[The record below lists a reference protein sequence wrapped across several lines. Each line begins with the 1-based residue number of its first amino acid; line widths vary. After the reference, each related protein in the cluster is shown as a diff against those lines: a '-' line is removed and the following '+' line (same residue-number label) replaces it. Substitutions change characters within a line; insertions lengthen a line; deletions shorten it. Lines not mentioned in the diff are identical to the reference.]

1 MKKSLILVGTQ
12 WGDEGKGKIVD
23 HFSKKFNAVCR
34 FQGGHNAGHTIYKEE
49 EKFVLHLI
57 PSGVFCE
64 NVSCF
69 IGQGVILSID
79 SLLEEIKQLE
89 EKGIELEGIL
99 RISRYCSLLLPLH
112 AKIDQL
118 REDNKN
124 SIGTTRRGIGP
135 AYEDKTARRS
145 IKAFDLEDSD
155 LLESKLSSLVEYY
168 NFQIKNIHNSEPFSF
183 DEVYRQLIDSY
194 HKAAK
199 YFGDVTDTL
208 EDIYEKGGNI
218 LYEGAQ
224 GTLLDVDYGTYPY
237 VTSSNT
243 LATSVGVGSGF
254 PKSIYS
260 DVLGIAKAYTTRVG
274 AGPFPTELF
283 CEVGQNIA
291 KQGNEFGATT
301 GRPRRCGWLD
311 LVALKYSAKLNN
323 LTELCITKLD
333 VLDSFKEIKAC
344 INYEVDGKTTS
355 FKSRLLHK
363 AKPIYKSFEGWD
375 CSLEKCKNY
384 ADLPKNAKDFLEYIE
399 SYVGVK
405 IGLISNGPNREDLI
419 HR

>member
-23 HFSKKFNAVCR
+23 FYSKKFDAVCR

-57 PSGVFCE
+57 PSGIFYDH
-64 NVSCF
+64 VSCF

-79 SLLEEIKQLE
+79 SLLEEIEQLE
-89 EKGIELEGIL
+89 QKGINLEGKL

-145 IKAFDLEDSD
+145 IKAFDLEDND
-155 LLESKLSSLVEYY
+155 LLETKLKSLVEYY
-168 NFQIKNIHNSEPFSF
+168 NYQIQNIHDSEPFVYE
-183 DEVYRQLIDSY
+183 EVYNELMQSY
-194 HKAAK
+194 KKAAK

-208 EDIYEKGGNI
+208 ENIYDQGGNI

-243 LATSVGVGSGF
+243 LATSVGIGSGF

-260 DVLGIAKAYTTRVG
+260 DVLGVAKAYTTRVG

-283 CEVGQNIA
+283 CDVGQKIA
-291 KQGNEFGATT
+291 ELGHEFGATT

-333 VLDSFKEIKAC
+333 VLDAFDEIKAC
-344 INYEVDGKTTS
+344 IGYKVNGEETP

-363 AKPIYKSFEGWD
+363 AEPIYKDFKGWN
-375 CSLEKCKNY
+375 CSLADCENY
-384 ADLPKNAKDFLEYIE
+384 DLLPDKAKDFLNFIE
-399 SYVGVK
+399 SFVGVK
-405 IGLISNGPNREDLI
+405 ISLISNGPNREDLI

>member
-23 HFSKKFNAVCR
+23 FYSKKFDAVCR

-57 PSGVFCE
+57 PSGIFYDH
-64 NVSCF
+64 VSCF

-79 SLLEEIKQLE
+79 SLLEEIEQLE
-89 EKGIELEGIL
+89 QKGINLEGKL

-145 IKAFDLEDSD
+145 IKAFDLEDND
-155 LLESKLSSLVEYY
+155 LLETKLRSLVEYY
-168 NFQIKNIHNSEPFSF
+168 NYQIQNIHGSEPFKF
-183 DEVYRQLIDSY
+183 EDVYKELMQSY
-194 HKAAK
+194 KKASK

-208 EDIYEKGGNI
+208 ENIYEQGGNI

-243 LATSVGVGSGF
+243 LATSVGIGSGF

-260 DVLGIAKAYTTRVG
+260 DVLGVAKAYTTRVG

-283 CEVGQNIA
+283 CDVGQKIA
-291 KQGNEFGATT
+291 ELGHEFGATT

-333 VLDSFKEIKAC
+333 VLDAFDEIKAC
-344 INYEVDGKTTS
+344 IGYKVNGEETP

-363 AKPIYKSFEGWD
+363 AEPIYKDFKGWN
-375 CSLEKCKNY
+375 CSLADCENY
-384 ADLPKNAKDFLEYIE
+384 DSLPDKAKDFLNFIE
-399 SYVGVK
+399 NFVGVK
-405 IGLISNGPNREDLI
+405 ISLISNGPNREDLI

>member
-23 HFSKKFNAVCR
+23 FYSKKFDAVCR

-57 PSGVFCE
+57 PSGIFYDH
-64 NVSCF
+64 VSCF

-79 SLLEEIKQLE
+79 SLLEEIQQLE
-89 EKGIELEGIL
+89 QKGINLEGKL

-145 IKAFDLEDSD
+145 IKAFDLEDND
-155 LLESKLSSLVEYY
+155 LLETKLRSLVEYY
-168 NFQIKNIHNSEPFSF
+168 NYQIQNIHGSEPFAF
-183 DEVYRQLIDSY
+183 EDVYNELMQSY
-194 HKAAK
+194 KKASK

-208 EDIYEKGGNI
+208 ENIYEQGGNI

-243 LATSVGVGSGF
+243 LATSVGIGSGF

-260 DVLGIAKAYTTRVG
+260 DVLGVAKAYTTRVG

-283 CEVGQNIA
+283 CEEGQKIA
-291 KQGNEFGATT
+291 ELGHEFGATT

-333 VLDSFKEIKAC
+333 VLDTFEEIKAC
-344 INYEVDGKTTS
+344 VGYKVNGEDTP

-363 AKPIYKSFEGWD
+363 AEPVYKLFKGWN
-375 CSLEKCKNY
+375 CSLADCENY
-384 ADLPKNAKDFLEYIE
+384 DSLPDKAKEFLNFIE
-399 SYVGVK
+399 DYVGVK
-405 IGLISNGPNREDLI
+405 ISLISNGPNREDLI

>member
-23 HFSKKFNAVCR
+23 FYSKKFDAVCR

-57 PSGVFCE
+57 PSGIFYDH
-64 NVSCF
+64 VSCF

-79 SLLEEIKQLE
+79 SLLEEIEQLE
-89 EKGIELEGIL
+89 QKGINLEGKL

-145 IKAFDLEDSD
+145 IKAFDLEDND
-155 LLESKLSSLVEYY
+155 LLETKLRSLVEYY
-168 NFQIKNIHNSEPFSF
+168 NYQIQNIHGSEPFAF
-183 DEVYRQLIDSY
+183 KDVYNELMQSY
-194 HKAAK
+194 KKASK

-208 EDIYEKGGNI
+208 ENIYEQGGNI

-243 LATSVGVGSGF
+243 LATSVGIGSGF

-260 DVLGIAKAYTTRVG
+260 DVLGVAKAYTTRVG

-283 CEVGQNIA
+283 CEEGQKIA
-291 KQGNEFGATT
+291 DLGHEFGATT

-333 VLDSFKEIKAC
+333 VLDTFEEIKVC
-344 INYEVDGKTTS
+344 VGYKVNGEDIP

-363 AKPIYKSFEGWD
+363 AEPVYKLFKGWN
-375 CSLEKCKNY
+375 CSLADCKNY
-384 ADLPKNAKDFLEYIE
+384 DSLPDEAKEFLSYIE
-399 SYVGVK
+399 GYVEVK
-405 IGLISNGPNREDLI
+405 ISLISNGPNREDLI

>member
-23 HFSKKFNAVCR
+23 FYSKKFDAVCR
-34 FQGGHNAGHTIYKEE
+34 FQGGHNAGHTIYKQE

-57 PSGVFCE
+57 PSGIFYDH
-64 NVSCF
+64 VSCF

-79 SLLEEIKQLE
+79 SLLEEIEQLE
-89 EKGIELEGIL
+89 QKGINLEGKL

-145 IKAFDLEDSD
+145 IKAFDLEDND
-155 LLESKLSSLVEYY
+155 LLETKLKSLVEYY
-168 NFQIKNIHNSEPFSF
+168 NYQIQNIHGSEPFSYE
-183 DEVYRQLIDSY
+183 EVYNELMQSY
-194 HKAAK
+194 KKAAK

-208 EDIYEKGGNI
+208 ENIYEQGGNI

-243 LATSVGVGSGF
+243 LATSVGIGSGF

-260 DVLGIAKAYTTRVG
+260 DVLGVAKAYTTRVG

-283 CEVGQNIA
+283 CDVGQKIA
-291 KQGNEFGATT
+291 ELGHEFGATT

-333 VLDSFKEIKAC
+333 VLDAFEEIKAC
-344 INYEVDGKTTS
+344 IGYKVNGEETP

-363 AKPIYKSFEGWD
+363 AEPIYKDFKGWN
-375 CSLEKCKNY
+375 CSLADCENY
-384 ADLPKNAKDFLEYIE
+384 DSLPDKAKDFLNFIE
-399 SYVGVK
+399 NFVGVK
-405 IGLISNGPNREDLI
+405 ISLISNGPNREDLI

>member
-89 EKGIELEGIL
+89 EKGIELEGKL

-168 NFQIKNIHNSEPFSF
+168 NFQIKNIHNSEPFSY

>member
-23 HFSKKFNAVCR
+23 FYSKKFNAVCR

-57 PSGVFCE
+57 PSGIFYDH
-64 NVSCF
+64 VSCF

-79 SLLEEIKQLE
+79 SLLEEIDQLE
-89 EKGIELEGIL
+89 KKGINLEGKL

-124 SIGTTRRGIGP
+124 AIGTTRRGIGP

-145 IKAFDLEDSD
+145 IKAFDLEDND
-155 LLESKLSSLVEYY
+155 LLETKLKSLVEYY
-168 NFQIKNIHNSEPFSF
+168 NYQIQNIHDSEPF
-183 DEVYRQLIDSY
+183 VYEDAYNELVQSY
-194 HKAAK
+194 KKASK

-208 EDIYEKGGNI
+208 EKIYDKGGNI

-243 LATSVGVGSGF
+243 LATSVGIGSGF

-260 DVLGIAKAYTTRVG
+260 DVLGVAKAYTTRVG

-283 CEVGQNIA
+283 CDVGQKIA
-291 KQGNEFGATT
+291 ELGHEFGATT

-311 LVALKYSAKLNN
+311 LIALKYSAKLNN

-333 VLDSFKEIKAC
+333 VLDAFDEIKAC
-344 INYEVDGKTTS
+344 IGYKVNGEETP

-363 AKPIYKSFEGWD
+363 AEPIYKDFKGWN
-375 CSLEKCKNY
+375 CSLADCENY
-384 ADLPKNAKDFLEYIE
+384 DSLPDKAKDFLKFIE
-399 SYVGVK
+399 NFVGVK
-405 IGLISNGPNREDLI
+405 ISLISNGPNREDLI

>member
-34 FQGGHNAGHTIYKEE
+34 FQGGHNAGHTIYKED

-168 NFQIKNIHNSEPFSF
+168 NFQIKNIHNSEPFSY

-363 AKPIYKSFEGWD
+363 ANPIYKSFEGWD

>member
-34 FQGGHNAGHTIYKEE
+34 FQGGHNAGHTIYKEDK
-49 EKFVLHLI
+49 KFVLHLI

-89 EKGIELEGIL
+89 EKGIELEGKL

-168 NFQIKNIHNSEPFSF
+168 NFQIKNIHNSEPFSY

>member
-23 HFSKKFNAVCR
+23 FYSKKFDAVCR

-57 PSGVFCE
+57 PSGIFYDH
-64 NVSCF
+64 VSCF

-79 SLLEEIKQLE
+79 SLLEEIEQLE
-89 EKGIELEGIL
+89 QKGINLEGKL

-124 SIGTTRRGIGP
+124 SIGSTRRGIGP

-145 IKAFDLEDSD
+145 IKAFDLEDND
-155 LLESKLSSLVEYY
+155 LLETKLRSLVEYY
-168 NFQIKNIHNSEPFSF
+168 NYQIQNIHGSEPFAF
-183 DEVYRQLIDSY
+183 EDVYNELMQSY
-194 HKAAK
+194 KKASK

-208 EDIYEKGGNI
+208 ENIYEQGGNI

-237 VTSSNT
+237 VTSSYT
-243 LATSVGVGSGF
+243 LATSVGIGSGF

-260 DVLGIAKAYTTRVG
+260 DVLGVAKAYTTRVG

-283 CEVGQNIA
+283 CEEGQKIA
-291 KQGNEFGATT
+291 ELGHEFGATT

-333 VLDSFKEIKAC
+333 VLDAFGEIKAC
-344 INYEVDGKTTS
+344 VGYKVNGEDTP
-355 FKSRLLHK
+355 FKSRMLHK
-363 AKPIYKSFEGWD
+363 AEPVYKAFKGWN
-375 CSLEKCKNY
+375 CSLADCENY
-384 ADLPKNAKDFLEYIE
+384 DSLPDKAKEFLNFIE
-399 SYVGVK
+399 DYVGVK
-405 IGLISNGPNREDLI
+405 ISLISNGPNREDLI

>member
-23 HFSKKFNAVCR
+23 FYSKKFDAVCR

-57 PSGVFCE
+57 PSGIFYDH
-64 NVSCF
+64 VSCF

-79 SLLEEIKQLE
+79 SLLEEIEQLE
-89 EKGIELEGIL
+89 QKGINLEGKL

-145 IKAFDLEDSD
+145 IKAFDLEDND
-155 LLESKLSSLVEYY
+155 LLETKLRSLVEYY
-168 NFQIKNIHNSEPFSF
+168 NYQIQNIHGSEPFVF
-183 DEVYRQLIDSY
+183 EDVYNELMQSY
-194 HKAAK
+194 KKASK

-208 EDIYEKGGNI
+208 ENIYEQGGNI

-243 LATSVGVGSGF
+243 LATSVGIGSGF

-260 DVLGIAKAYTTRVG
+260 DVLGVAKAYTTRVG

-283 CEVGQNIA
+283 CEEGQKIA
-291 KQGNEFGATT
+291 ELGHEFGATT

-333 VLDSFKEIKAC
+333 VLDTFEEIKAC
-344 INYEVDGKTTS
+344 VGYKVNGEDIP

-363 AKPIYKSFEGWD
+363 AEPVYKLFKGWN
-375 CSLEKCKNY
+375 CSLADCENY
-384 ADLPKNAKDFLEYIE
+384 DSLPDEAKEFLSYIE
-399 SYVGVK
+399 DYVEVK
-405 IGLISNGPNREDLI
+405 ISLISNGPNREDLI

>member
-23 HFSKKFNAVCR
+23 FYSKKFDAVCR

-57 PSGVFCE
+57 PSGIFYDH
-64 NVSCF
+64 VSCF

-79 SLLEEIKQLE
+79 SLLEEIEQLE
-89 EKGIELEGIL
+89 QKGINLEGKL

-145 IKAFDLEDSD
+145 IKAFDLEDND
-155 LLESKLSSLVEYY
+155 LLEIKLRSLVEYY
-168 NFQIKNIHNSEPFSF
+168 NYQIQNIHGSEPFVF
-183 DEVYRQLIDSY
+183 EDVYNELMQSY
-194 HKAAK
+194 KKASK

-208 EDIYEKGGNI
+208 ENIYEQGGNI

-243 LATSVGVGSGF
+243 LATSVGIGSGF

-260 DVLGIAKAYTTRVG
+260 DVLGVAKAYTTRVG

-283 CEVGQNIA
+283 CEEGQKIA
-291 KQGNEFGATT
+291 ELGHEFGATT

-333 VLDSFKEIKAC
+333 VLDTFKEIKAC
-344 INYEVDGKTTS
+344 VGYKVNGEDTP

-363 AKPIYKSFEGWD
+363 AEPVYKLFKGWN
-375 CSLEKCKNY
+375 CSLADCENY
-384 ADLPKNAKDFLEYIE
+384 DTLPDEAKEFLSYIE
-399 SYVGVK
+399 DYVEVK
-405 IGLISNGPNREDLI
+405 ISLISNGPNREDLI

>member
-23 HFSKKFNAVCR
+23 FYSKKFDAVCR

-57 PSGVFCE
+57 PSGIFYDH
-64 NVSCF
+64 VSCF

-79 SLLEEIKQLE
+79 SLLEEIEQLE
-89 EKGIELEGIL
+89 QKGINLEGKL

-145 IKAFDLEDSD
+145 IKAFDLEDND
-155 LLESKLSSLVEYY
+155 LLETKLKSLVEYY
-168 NFQIKNIHNSEPFSF
+168 NYQIQNIHGSEPFSYE
-183 DEVYRQLIDSY
+183 EVYNELMQSY
-194 HKAAK
+194 KKAAK

-208 EDIYEKGGNI
+208 ENIYEQGGNI

-243 LATSVGVGSGF
+243 LATSVGIGSGF

-260 DVLGIAKAYTTRVG
+260 DVLGVAKAYTTRVG

-283 CEVGQNIA
+283 CDVGQKIA
-291 KQGNEFGATT
+291 ELGHEFGATT

-333 VLDSFKEIKAC
+333 VLDAFEEIKAC
-344 INYEVDGKTTS
+344 IGYKVNGEETP

-363 AKPIYKSFEGWD
+363 AEPIYKDFKGWN
-375 CSLEKCKNY
+375 CSLADCENY
-384 ADLPKNAKDFLEYIE
+384 DSLPDEAKDFLNFIE
-399 SYVGVK
+399 NFVGVK

>member
-23 HFSKKFNAVCR
+23 FYSKKFDAVCR

-57 PSGVFCE
+57 PSGIFYDH
-64 NVSCF
+64 VSCF

-79 SLLEEIKQLE
+79 SLLEEIEQLE
-89 EKGIELEGIL
+89 QKGINLEGKL

-145 IKAFDLEDSD
+145 IKAFDLEDND
-155 LLESKLSSLVEYY
+155 LLETKLISLVEYY
-168 NFQIKNIHNSEPFSF
+168 NYQIQNIHGSEPFAF
-183 DEVYRQLIDSY
+183 EDVYNELMQSY
-194 HKAAK
+194 KKASK

-208 EDIYEKGGNI
+208 ENVYEQGGNI

-243 LATSVGVGSGF
+243 LATSVGIGSGF

-260 DVLGIAKAYTTRVG
+260 DVLGVAKAYTTRVG

-283 CEVGQNIA
+283 CEEGQKIA
-291 KQGNEFGATT
+291 ELGHVFGATT

-333 VLDSFKEIKAC
+333 VLDTFEEIKAC
-344 INYEVDGKTTS
+344 VGYKVNGEDTL

-363 AKPIYKSFEGWD
+363 AEPVYKLFKGWN
-375 CSLEKCKNY
+375 CSLADCENY
-384 ADLPKNAKDFLEYIE
+384 DSLPDEAKEFLSYIE
-399 SYVGVK
+399 DYVGVK
-405 IGLISNGPNREDLI
+405 ISLISNGPNREDLI

>member
-23 HFSKKFNAVCR
+23 FYSKKFDAVCR

-57 PSGVFCE
+57 PSGIFYDH
-64 NVSCF
+64 VSCF

-79 SLLEEIKQLE
+79 SLLEEIDQLE
-89 EKGIELEGIL
+89 KKGINLEGKL

-124 SIGTTRRGIGP
+124 AIGTTRRGIGP

-145 IKAFDLEDSD
+145 IKAFDLEDND
-155 LLESKLSSLVEYY
+155 LLETKLKSLVEYY
-168 NFQIKNIHNSEPFSF
+168 NYQIQNIHDSEPF
-183 DEVYRQLIDSY
+183 VYEDAYNELVQSY
-194 HKAAK
+194 KKASK

-208 EDIYEKGGNI
+208 EKIYDKGGNI

-243 LATSVGVGSGF
+243 LATSVGIGSGF

-260 DVLGIAKAYTTRVG
+260 DVLGVAKAYTTRVG

-283 CEVGQNIA
+283 CDVGQKIA
-291 KQGNEFGATT
+291 ELGHEFGATT

-311 LVALKYSAKLNN
+311 LIALKYSAKLNN

-333 VLDSFKEIKAC
+333 VLDAFDEIKAC
-344 INYEVDGKTTS
+344 IGYKVNGEETP

-363 AKPIYKSFEGWD
+363 AEPIYKDFKGWN
-375 CSLEKCKNY
+375 CSLADCENY
-384 ADLPKNAKDFLEYIE
+384 DSLPDKAKDFLKFIE
-399 SYVGVK
+399 NFVGVK
-405 IGLISNGPNREDLI
+405 ISLISNGPNREDLI

>member
-23 HFSKKFNAVCR
+23 FYSKKFDAVCR

-57 PSGVFCE
+57 PSGIFYDH
-64 NVSCF
+64 VSCF

-79 SLLEEIKQLE
+79 SLLEEIEQLE
-89 EKGIELEGIL
+89 QKGINLEGKL

-145 IKAFDLEDSD
+145 IKAFDLEDND
-155 LLESKLSSLVEYY
+155 LLETKLKSLVEYY
-168 NFQIKNIHNSEPFSF
+168 NYQIQNIHDSEPFVYE
-183 DEVYRQLIDSY
+183 EVYNELMQSY
-194 HKAAK
+194 KKAAK

-208 EDIYEKGGNI
+208 ENIYDQGGNI

-243 LATSVGVGSGF
+243 LATSVGIGSGF

-260 DVLGIAKAYTTRVG
+260 DVLGVAKAYTTRVG

-283 CEVGQNIA
+283 CDVGQKIA
-291 KQGNEFGATT
+291 ELGHEFGATT

-333 VLDSFKEIKAC
+333 VLDTFEEIKVC
-344 INYEVDGKTTS
+344 VGYKLNGEDIP

-363 AKPIYKSFEGWD
+363 AEPVYKLFKGWN
-375 CSLEKCKNY
+375 CSLADCKNY
-384 ADLPKNAKDFLEYIE
+384 DSLPDEAKEFLSYIE
-399 SYVGVK
+399 DYVEVK
-405 IGLISNGPNREDLI
+405 ISLISNGPNREDLI

>member
-23 HFSKKFNAVCR
+23 FYSKKFDAVCR

-57 PSGVFCE
+57 PSGIFYDH
-64 NVSCF
+64 VSCF

-79 SLLEEIKQLE
+79 SLLEEIEQLE
-89 EKGIELEGIL
+89 QKGINLEGKL

-145 IKAFDLEDSD
+145 IKAFDLEDND
-155 LLESKLSSLVEYY
+155 LLETKLRSLVEYY
-168 NFQIKNIHNSEPFSF
+168 NYQIQNIHGSEPFKF
-183 DEVYRQLIDSY
+183 EDVYKELMQSY
-194 HKAAK
+194 KKASK

-208 EDIYEKGGNI
+208 ENIYEQGGNI

-243 LATSVGVGSGF
+243 LATSVGIGSGF

-260 DVLGIAKAYTTRVG
+260 DVLGVAKAYTTRVG

-283 CEVGQNIA
+283 CEEGQKIA
-291 KQGNEFGATT
+291 DLGHEFGATT

-333 VLDSFKEIKAC
+333 VLDTFEEIKAC
-344 INYEVDGKTTS
+344 VGYKVNGEDTP

-363 AKPIYKSFEGWD
+363 AEPVYKLFKGWN
-375 CSLEKCKNY
+375 CSLADCKNY
-384 ADLPKNAKDFLEYIE
+384 DSLPDEAKEFLSYIE
-399 SYVGVK
+399 DYVEVK
-405 IGLISNGPNREDLI
+405 ISLISNGPNREDLI

>member
-23 HFSKKFNAVCR
+23 FYSKKFDAVCR

-57 PSGVFCE
+57 PSGIFYDH
-64 NVSCF
+64 VSCF

-79 SLLEEIKQLE
+79 SLLEEIEQLE
-89 EKGIELEGIL
+89 QKGINLEGKL

-145 IKAFDLEDSD
+145 IKAFDLEDND
-155 LLESKLSSLVEYY
+155 LLETKLKSLVEYY
-168 NFQIKNIHNSEPFSF
+168 NYQIQNIHDSEPFLYE
-183 DEVYRQLIDSY
+183 DVYKELMQSY
-194 HKAAK
+194 QKAEK

-208 EDIYEKGGNI
+208 ENIYEQGGNI

-243 LATSVGVGSGF
+243 LATSVGIGSGF

-260 DVLGIAKAYTTRVG
+260 DVLGVAKAYTTRVG

-283 CEVGQNIA
+283 CDVGQKIA
-291 KQGNEFGATT
+291 ELGHEFGATT

-333 VLDSFKEIKAC
+333 VLDAFDEIKAC
-344 INYEVDGKTTS
+344 IGYKVNGEKTP

-363 AKPIYKSFEGWD
+363 ADPIYKDFKGWN
-375 CSLEKCKNY
+375 CSLADCENY
-384 ADLPKNAKDFLEYIE
+384 DSLPDKAKDFLNFIE
-399 SYVGVK
+399 NFVGVK
-405 IGLISNGPNREDLI
+405 ISLISNGPNREDLI

>member
-23 HFSKKFNAVCR
+23 FYSKKFDAVCR

-57 PSGVFCE
+57 PSGIFYDH
-64 NVSCF
+64 VSCF

-79 SLLEEIKQLE
+79 SLLEEIEQLE
-89 EKGIELEGIL
+89 QKGINLEGKL

-145 IKAFDLEDSD
+145 IKAFDLEDND
-155 LLESKLSSLVEYY
+155 LLETKLKSLVEYY
-168 NFQIKNIHNSEPFSF
+168 NYQIQNIHDSEPFVYE
-183 DEVYRQLIDSY
+183 EVYNELMQSY
-194 HKAAK
+194 KKAAK

-208 EDIYEKGGNI
+208 ENIYEQGGNI

-243 LATSVGVGSGF
+243 LATSVGIGSGF

-260 DVLGIAKAYTTRVG
+260 DVLGVAKAYTTRVG

-283 CEVGQNIA
+283 CDVGQKIA
-291 KQGNEFGATT
+291 ELGHEFGATT

-333 VLDSFKEIKAC
+333 VLDAFDEIKAC
-344 INYEVDGKTTS
+344 IGYKVNGEETP

-363 AKPIYKSFEGWD
+363 AKPIYKDFKGWN
-375 CSLEKCKNY
+375 CSLADCENY
-384 ADLPKNAKDFLEYIE
+384 DSLPDKAKDFLNFIE
-399 SYVGVK
+399 NFVGVK
-405 IGLISNGPNREDLI
+405 ISLISNGPNREDLI

>member
-23 HFSKKFNAVCR
+23 FYSKKFDAVCR

-57 PSGVFCE
+57 PSGIFYDH
-64 NVSCF
+64 VSCF

-79 SLLEEIKQLE
+79 SLLEEIQQLE
-89 EKGIELEGIL
+89 QKGINLEGKL

-145 IKAFDLEDSD
+145 IKAFDLEDND
-155 LLESKLSSLVEYY
+155 LLETKLKSLVEYY
-168 NFQIKNIHNSEPFSF
+168 NYQIQNIHGSEPFAF
-183 DEVYRQLIDSY
+183 ENVYNELMQSY
-194 HKAAK
+194 KKASK

-208 EDIYEKGGNI
+208 ENIYEQGGNI

-243 LATSVGVGSGF
+243 LATSVGIGSGF

-260 DVLGIAKAYTTRVG
+260 DVLGVAKAYTTRVG

-283 CEVGQNIA
+283 CEEGQKIA
-291 KQGNEFGATT
+291 ELGHEFGATT

-333 VLDSFKEIKAC
+333 VLDTFEEIKAC
-344 INYEVDGKTTS
+344 VGYKVNGEDTP

-363 AKPIYKSFEGWD
+363 AEPVYKLFKGWN
-375 CSLEKCKNY
+375 CSLADCENY
-384 ADLPKNAKDFLEYIE
+384 DSLPDEAKEFLSYIE
-399 SYVGVK
+399 DYVEVK
-405 IGLISNGPNREDLI
+405 ISLISNGPNRDDLI

>member
-23 HFSKKFNAVCR
+23 FYSKKFDAVCR

-57 PSGVFCE
+57 PSGIFYDH
-64 NVSCF
+64 VSCF

-79 SLLEEIKQLE
+79 SLLEEIEQLE
-89 EKGIELEGIL
+89 QKGINLEGKL

-145 IKAFDLEDSD
+145 IKAFDLEDND
-155 LLESKLSSLVEYY
+155 LLETKLKSLVEYY
-168 NFQIKNIHNSEPFSF
+168 NYQIQNIHDSEPFVYE
-183 DEVYRQLIDSY
+183 EVYNELMQSY
-194 HKAAK
+194 KKAAK

-208 EDIYEKGGNI
+208 ENIYEQGGNI

-243 LATSVGVGSGF
+243 LATSVGIGSGF

-260 DVLGIAKAYTTRVG
+260 DVLGVAKAYTTRVG

-283 CEVGQNIA
+283 CDVGQKIA
-291 KQGNEFGATT
+291 ELGHEFGATT

-333 VLDSFKEIKAC
+333 VLDAFDEIKAC
-344 INYEVDGKTTS
+344 IGYKVNGEKTP

-363 AKPIYKSFEGWD
+363 ADPIYKDFKGWN
-375 CSLEKCKNY
+375 CSLADCENY
-384 ADLPKNAKDFLEYIE
+384 DSLPDKAKDFLNFIE
-399 SYVGVK
+399 NFVGVK
-405 IGLISNGPNREDLI
+405 ISLISNGPNREDLI

>member
-23 HFSKKFNAVCR
+23 FYSKKFDAVCR

-57 PSGVFCE
+57 PSGIFYDH
-64 NVSCF
+64 VSCF

-79 SLLEEIKQLE
+79 SLLEEIEQLE
-89 EKGIELEGIL
+89 QKGINLEDKL

-145 IKAFDLEDSD
+145 IKAFDLEDND
-155 LLESKLSSLVEYY
+155 LLETKLKSLVEYY
-168 NFQIKNIHNSEPFSF
+168 NYQIQNIHDSEPFVYE
-183 DEVYRQLIDSY
+183 EVYSELMQSY
-194 HKAAK
+194 KKAAK

-208 EDIYEKGGNI
+208 ENIYEQGGNI

-243 LATSVGVGSGF
+243 LATSVGIGSGF

-260 DVLGIAKAYTTRVG
+260 DVLGVAKAYTTRVG

-283 CEVGQNIA
+283 CDVGQKIA
-291 KQGNEFGATT
+291 ELGHEFGATT

-333 VLDSFKEIKAC
+333 VLDAFDEIKAC
-344 INYEVDGKTTS
+344 IGYKVNGEETP

-363 AKPIYKSFEGWD
+363 AEPIYKDFKGWN
-375 CSLEKCKNY
+375 CSLADCKNY
-384 ADLPKNAKDFLEYIE
+384 DSLPDKAKDFLNFIE
-399 SYVGVK
+399 NFVGVK
-405 IGLISNGPNREDLI
+405 ISLISNGPNREDLI

>member
-23 HFSKKFNAVCR
+23 FYSKKFDAVCR

-57 PSGVFCE
+57 PSGIFYDH
-64 NVSCF
+64 VSCF

-79 SLLEEIKQLE
+79 SLLEEIEQLE
-89 EKGIELEGIL
+89 QKGINLEGKL

-145 IKAFDLEDSD
+145 IKAFDLEDND
-155 LLESKLSSLVEYY
+155 LLETKLKSLVEYY
-168 NFQIKNIHNSEPFSF
+168 NYQIQNIHDSEPFVYE
-183 DEVYRQLIDSY
+183 EVYNELMQSY
-194 HKAAK
+194 KKAAK

-208 EDIYEKGGNI
+208 ENIYDQGGNI

-243 LATSVGVGSGF
+243 LATSVGIGSGF

-260 DVLGIAKAYTTRVG
+260 DVLGVAKAYTTRVG

-283 CEVGQNIA
+283 CDVGQKIA
-291 KQGNEFGATT
+291 ELGHEFGATT

-333 VLDSFKEIKAC
+333 VLDAFDEIKAC
-344 INYEVDGKTTS
+344 TGYKVNGEETP

-363 AKPIYKSFEGWD
+363 AEPIYKDFKGWN
-375 CSLEKCKNY
+375 CSLADCENY
-384 ADLPKNAKDFLEYIE
+384 DSLPDKAKDFLNFIE
-399 SYVGVK
+399 NFVG
-405 IGLISNGPNREDLI
+405 
-419 HR
+419 

>member
-1 MKKSLILVGTQ
+1 MNKSLILVGTL

-23 HFSKKFNAVCR
+23 FYSKKFDAVCR

-49 EKFVLHLI
+49 EKFVVHLI
-57 PSGVFCE
+57 RSGIFYDH
-64 NVSCF
+64 VSCF

-79 SLLEEIKQLE
+79 SLLEEIEQLE
-89 EKGIELEGIL
+89 QKGINLEGKL

-118 REDNKN
+118 REDNKY

-145 IKAFDLEDSD
+145 IKAFDLEDND
-155 LLESKLSSLVEYY
+155 LLETKLKSLVEYY
-168 NFQIKNIHNSEPFSF
+168 NYQIQNIHDSEPFVYE
-183 DEVYRQLIDSY
+183 EVYNELMQSY
-194 HKAAK
+194 KKAAK

-208 EDIYEKGGNI
+208 ENIYEQGGNI

-243 LATSVGVGSGF
+243 LATSVGIGSGF

-260 DVLGIAKAYTTRVG
+260 DVLGVAKAYTTRVG

-283 CEVGQNIA
+283 CDVGQKIA
-291 KQGNEFGATT
+291 ELGHEFGATT

-333 VLDSFKEIKAC
+333 VLDAFDEIKAC
-344 INYEVDGKTTS
+344 IGYKVNGEKTP

-363 AKPIYKSFEGWD
+363 ADPIYKDFKGWN
-375 CSLEKCKNY
+375 CSLADCENY
-384 ADLPKNAKDFLEYIE
+384 DSLPDKAKDFLNFIE
-399 SYVGVK
+399 NFVGVK
-405 IGLISNGPNREDLI
+405 ISLISNGPNREDLI

>member
-23 HFSKKFNAVCR
+23 FYSKKFDAVCR

-57 PSGVFCE
+57 PSGIFYDH
-64 NVSCF
+64 VSCF

-79 SLLEEIKQLE
+79 SLLEEIEQLE
-89 EKGIELEGIL
+89 QKGINLEGKL

-145 IKAFDLEDSD
+145 IKAFDLEDND
-155 LLESKLSSLVEYY
+155 LLEAKLKSLVEYY
-168 NFQIKNIHNSEPFSF
+168 NYQIQNIHDSEPF
-183 DEVYRQLIDSY
+183 VYEDVYNELIQSY
-194 HKAAK
+194 KRAAK

-208 EDIYEKGGNI
+208 ENIYEQGGNI

-243 LATSVGVGSGF
+243 LATSVGIGSGF

-260 DVLGIAKAYTTRVG
+260 DVLGVAKAYTTRVG

-283 CEVGQNIA
+283 CDVGQKIA
-291 KQGNEFGATT
+291 ELGHEFGATT

-333 VLDSFKEIKAC
+333 VLDAFGEIKAC
-344 INYEVDGKTTS
+344 IGYKVNGEETP

-363 AKPIYKSFEGWD
+363 AEPIYKEFKGWS
-375 CSLEKCKNY
+375 CSLADCENY
-384 ADLPKNAKDFLEYIE
+384 DSLPDKAKDFLNFIE
-399 SYVGVK
+399 NFVGVK
-405 IGLISNGPNREDLI
+405 ISLISNGPNREDLI

>member
-89 EKGIELEGIL
+89 EKGIELEGKL

-168 NFQIKNIHNSEPFSF
+168 NFQIKNIHNSEPFSY

-208 EDIYEKGGNI
+208 EGIYEKGGNI

-384 ADLPKNAKDFLEYIE
+384 ADLPKNAKEFLEYIE

>member
-23 HFSKKFNAVCR
+23 FYSKKFDAVCR

-57 PSGVFCE
+57 PSGIFYDH
-64 NVSCF
+64 VSCF

-79 SLLEEIKQLE
+79 SLLEEIEQLE
-89 EKGIELEGIL
+89 QKGINLEGKL

-145 IKAFDLEDSD
+145 IKAFDLEDND
-155 LLESKLSSLVEYY
+155 LLETKLRSLVEYY
-168 NFQIKNIHNSEPFSF
+168 NYQIQNIHGSEPFAF
-183 DEVYRQLIDSY
+183 EDVYNELMQSY
-194 HKAAK
+194 KKASK

-208 EDIYEKGGNI
+208 ENIYEQGGNI

-243 LATSVGVGSGF
+243 LATSVGIGSGF

-260 DVLGIAKAYTTRVG
+260 DVLGVAKAYTTRVG

-283 CEVGQNIA
+283 CEEGQKIA
-291 KQGNEFGATT
+291 DLGHEFGATT

-333 VLDSFKEIKAC
+333 VLDTFEEIKVC
-344 INYEVDGKTTS
+344 VGYKVNGEDIP

-363 AKPIYKSFEGWD
+363 AEPVYKLFKGWN
-375 CSLEKCKNY
+375 CSLADCKNY
-384 ADLPKNAKDFLEYIE
+384 DSLPDEAKEFLSYIE
-399 SYVGVK
+399 DYVEVK
-405 IGLISNGPNREDLI
+405 ISLISNGPNREDLI

>member
-1 MKKSLILVGTQ
+1 M
-12 WGDEGKGKIVD
+12 
-23 HFSKKFNAVCR
+23 
-34 FQGGHNAGHTIYKEE
+34 
-49 EKFVLHLI
+49 
-57 PSGVFCE
+57 
-64 NVSCF
+64 SCF

-79 SLLEEIKQLE
+79 SLLEEIEQLE
-89 EKGIELEGIL
+89 QKGINLEGKL

-145 IKAFDLEDSD
+145 IKAFDLEDND
-155 LLESKLSSLVEYY
+155 LLETKLKSLVEYY
-168 NFQIKNIHNSEPFSF
+168 NYQIQNIHDSEPFVYE
-183 DEVYRQLIDSY
+183 EVYNELMQSY
-194 HKAAK
+194 KKAAK

-208 EDIYEKGGNI
+208 ENIYDQGGNI

-243 LATSVGVGSGF
+243 LATSVGIGSGF

-260 DVLGIAKAYTTRVG
+260 DVLGVAKAYTTRVG

-283 CEVGQNIA
+283 CDVGQKIA
-291 KQGNEFGATT
+291 ELGHEFGATT

-323 LTELCITKLD
+323 LTELCLTKLD
-333 VLDSFKEIKAC
+333 VLDDLDEIKAC
-344 INYEVDGKTTS
+344 IGYKVNGEETP

-363 AKPIYKSFEGWD
+363 AKPIYKDFKGWN
-375 CSLEKCKNY
+375 CSLS
-384 ADLPKNAKDFLEYIE
+384 DL
-399 SYVGVK
+399 S
-405 IGLISNGPNREDLI
+405 LI
-419 HR
+419 HI

>member
-23 HFSKKFNAVCR
+23 FYSKKFNAVCR

-49 EKFVLHLI
+49 KKFVLHLI
-57 PSGVFCE
+57 PSGIFYDH
-64 NVSCF
+64 VSCF

-79 SLLEEIKQLE
+79 SLLEEIEQLE
-89 EKGIELEGIL
+89 QKGINLEGKL

-145 IKAFDLEDSD
+145 IKAFDLEDND
-155 LLESKLSSLVEYY
+155 LLETKLKSLVEYY
-168 NFQIKNIHNSEPFSF
+168 NYQIQNIHGSEPFAF
-183 DEVYRQLIDSY
+183 EDVYNELMQSY
-194 HKAAK
+194 IKASK

-208 EDIYEKGGNI
+208 ENIYEQGGNI

-243 LATSVGVGSGF
+243 LATSVGIGSGF

-260 DVLGIAKAYTTRVG
+260 NVLGVAKAYTTRVG

-283 CEVGQNIA
+283 CEEGQKIA
-291 KQGNEFGATT
+291 ELGHEFGATT

-333 VLDSFKEIKAC
+333 VLDTFSEIKVC
-344 INYEVDGKTTS
+344 IGYKVNGEDTP

-363 AKPIYKSFEGWD
+363 AEPIYKAFKGWN
-375 CSLEKCKNY
+375 CSLANCENY
-384 ADLPKNAKDFLEYIE
+384 DSLPDKAKEFICFIE
-399 SYVGVK
+399 DYVGVK
-405 IGLISNGPNREDLI
+405 ISLISNGPNREDLI

>member
-89 EKGIELEGIL
+89 EKGIELEGKL

-168 NFQIKNIHNSEPFSF
+168 NFQIKNIHNSEPFSY

-344 INYEVDGKTTS
+344 INYEVDGKTTG

-384 ADLPKNAKDFLEYIE
+384 ADLPKNAKEFLEYIE

>member
-23 HFSKKFNAVCR
+23 FYSKKFDAVCR

-57 PSGVFCE
+57 PSGIFYDH
-64 NVSCF
+64 VSCF

-79 SLLEEIKQLE
+79 SLLEEIEQLE
-89 EKGIELEGIL
+89 QKGINLEGKL

-145 IKAFDLEDSD
+145 IKAFDLEDND
-155 LLESKLSSLVEYY
+155 LLEIKLRSLVEYY
-168 NFQIKNIHNSEPFSF
+168 NYQIQNIHGSEPFAF
-183 DEVYRQLIDSY
+183 EDVYNELMQSY
-194 HKAAK
+194 KKASK

-208 EDIYEKGGNI
+208 ENIYEQGGNI

-243 LATSVGVGSGF
+243 LATSVGIGSGF

-260 DVLGIAKAYTTRVG
+260 DVLGVAKAYTTRVG

-283 CEVGQNIA
+283 CEEGQKIA
-291 KQGNEFGATT
+291 DLGHELGATT

-333 VLDSFKEIKAC
+333 VLDTFEEIKAC
-344 INYEVDGKTTS
+344 VGYKVNGEDTP

-363 AKPIYKSFEGWD
+363 AEPVYKLFKGWN
-375 CSLEKCKNY
+375 CSLADCKNY
-384 ADLPKNAKDFLEYIE
+384 DSLPDEAKEFLSYIE
-399 SYVGVK
+399 DYVEVK
-405 IGLISNGPNREDLI
+405 ISLISNGPNREDLI

>member
-23 HFSKKFNAVCR
+23 FYSKKFDAVCR

-57 PSGVFCE
+57 PSGIFYDH
-64 NVSCF
+64 VSCF

-79 SLLEEIKQLE
+79 SLLEEIEQLE
-89 EKGIELEGIL
+89 QKGINLEGKL

-145 IKAFDLEDSD
+145 IKAFDLEDND
-155 LLESKLSSLVEYY
+155 LLETKLISLVEYY
-168 NFQIKNIHNSEPFSF
+168 NYQIQNIHGSEPFAF
-183 DEVYRQLIDSY
+183 EDVYNELMQSY
-194 HKAAK
+194 KKASK

-208 EDIYEKGGNI
+208 ENVYEQGGNI

-243 LATSVGVGSGF
+243 LATSVGIGSGF

-260 DVLGIAKAYTTRVG
+260 DVLGVAKAYTTRVG

-283 CEVGQNIA
+283 CEEGQKIA
-291 KQGNEFGATT
+291 ELGHEFGATT

-333 VLDSFKEIKAC
+333 VLDTFEEIKAC
-344 INYEVDGKTTS
+344 VGYKVNGEDTP

-363 AKPIYKSFEGWD
+363 AEPVYKLFKGWN
-375 CSLEKCKNY
+375 CSLADCENY
-384 ADLPKNAKDFLEYIE
+384 DSLPDEAKEFLSYIE
-399 SYVGVK
+399 DYVGVK
-405 IGLISNGPNREDLI
+405 ISLISNGPNREDLI